1 MGKYCILS
9 VCVLMLSFWSCSEE
23 KEDDLID
30 VLEKESVD
38 IREYLRENV
47 TTPVTTVCFYS
58 VKGLPID
65 SIYIFNNDKT
75 GTLVKEDEY
84 ALIDYDVL
92 DLNGKY
98 MDSTDPQQKL
108 DSTYVRTYAMGGPV
122 YNVLDTANKFNYIG
136 EALKYIGE
144 GKTGEMI
151 VPSKLGSQNG
161 KSLLYKLQ
169 IKRVI
174 PDFKG
179 YEDALIQSYI
189 DNHIQDKIGE
199 PVEIRRNDSIAYL
212 VMTHQGSGVS
222 VIKEGD
228 TVSISHEAYVLT
240 EGLLKQYEVWDS
252 VTMIHP
258 LAPRNGTILEVY
270 AKALT
275 YLHEGDEATIIVPH
289 VLGYGRAGVKSASG
303 QILIPSF
310 STLVYTLKVKR
321 VGIFT
326 PPENPET
333 GRGNEP

>member
-1 MGKYCILS
+1 MGKYYILS
-9 VCVLMLSFWSCSEE
+9 VCVLILSFWSCSEE

-30 VLEKESVD
+30 ILEKES
-38 IREYLRENV
+38 IGIGEYLRENA

-65 SIYIFNNDKT
+65 SIYIFNNDQS

-108 DSTYVRTYAMGGPV
+108 DSTYIRTYVMGGPV
-122 YNVLDTANKFNYIG
+122 YNVLDTVNKFNYIG

-161 KSLLYKLQ
+161 KSMLYKLQ
-169 IKRVI
+169 VKRVI
-174 PDFKG
+174 PNFKE

-189 DNHIQDKIGE
+189 GQIEGKIGD
-199 PVEIRRNDSIAYL
+199 PVEIRQNDSITYL
-212 VMTHQGSGVS
+212 VMTRQGSGAS
-222 VIKEGD
+222 AIKEGD

-258 LAPRNGTILEVY
+258 QAPRNGTILEAY

-275 YLHEGDEATIIVPH
+275 YLRDGDEATVILPY
-289 VLGYGRAGVKSASG
+289 VLGYGRAGVRNTGG

-310 STLVYTLKVKR
+310 STLVYTLKIKR

-333 GRGNEP
+333 GTGNEP